1 MAGPLSGI
9 RVIDFSV
16 VVSGPL
22 AGMILADQ
30 GADVIKVEGPGVGEA
45 TRLSNPSR
53 GGMTAF
59 FANCN
64 RGKRSLVLDLQDE
77 RGKKIIKE
85 LLKDAD
91 VLIQNFRPGAM
102 ERLGLGY
109 DEVHKLNPDLI
120 YMSISGFG
128 DSGPYSDRRV
138 YDPIIQGLTGY
149 VGIQKNP
156 LTDMNDLVRNIVC
169 DKASAYTAAQAI
181 SAALFARER
190 GAGGQ
195 HIKVPMIDAALA
207 FFWPDGMLK
216 HTMLEEDAVPGFALY
231 EVYRLTY
238 TEDGQLI
245 YFMASKAEFDGMFR
259 ALNRPDLIEDGRFDG
274 PGVSAEDLGI
284 LGEIL
289 EEEFRKWKTA
299 EITQR
304 LVAEQVPVGP
314 ILSLD
319 EVLEDPQIKHN
330 DSVVEREHPT
340 AGLIREARPGAHFGG
355 TVPEMVPIAPLKGEH
370 TDEILG
376 DLGIE
381 KAELDRLR
389 ADGVL
394 GP

>member
-85 LLKDAD
+85 LLKKAD

-238 TEDGQLI
+238 TADGQLI

-340 AGLIREARPGAHFGG
+340 AGRIREARPGAHFGG
-355 TVPEMVPIAPLKGEH
+355 TVPEMAPIAPLKGEH